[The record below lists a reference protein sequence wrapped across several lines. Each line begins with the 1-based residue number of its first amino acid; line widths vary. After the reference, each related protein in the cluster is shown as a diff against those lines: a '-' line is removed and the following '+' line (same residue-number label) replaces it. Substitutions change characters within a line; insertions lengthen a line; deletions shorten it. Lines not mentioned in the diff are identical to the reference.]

1 MRRRL
6 MALAVA
12 FAAAGMAL
20 GTARCASAQ
29 DWFQTGTGLGVTK
42 VRLAVPETAV
52 RSAPAQPFQ
61 KTFHDVLW
69 ADLNYSG
76 IVDMVSESF
85 YPLSAPSQPSE
96 LNAQQWSAQPCNAY
110 MVAYGNLSVN
120 GTSLSLAGYLSQVNN
135 QTATTALQKIY
146 TDALSDEGARKLA
159 HEFADDIIGVISG
172 GQPGIAQTKIVYV
185 SAHGGNKEI
194 WEMDYDG
201 ANQHQLTHLRTISLT
216 PRMSPDGG
224 RIAFTCYVP
233 YRGAPSAQIC
243 MYSTISKR
251 MIAFPHFPGTN
262 ATPAWSPNG
271 MKLAFMSSRSGDT
284 EIYVA
289 NADGTHMQQI
299 TYAAGVNTSP
309 AFNPKTGQQI
319 VFVSD
324 RAGDP
329 ELYIAGVDGSNAQRI
344 DLPDM
349 GYVVDPAWSPNG
361 QLLAFSWRR
370 PTGNYDIYVMDIAS
384 HQLVELT
391 KDEGRNERP
400 TWAPDGRHLAFSS
413 TRTGTDE
420 IWTMLADGSQPRE
433 LTFHGENESPNWS
446 ATNQ

>member
-6 MALAVA
+6 TRLTVA
-12 FAAAGMAL
+12 FAFAGMIL
-20 GTARCASAQ
+20 GAAQRASAQ
-29 DWFQTGTGLGVTK
+29 DWFSTGTGLGVSK
-42 VRLAVPETAV
+42 VRLAVPETPV
-52 RSAPAQPFQ
+52 RSATAQPFQ

-76 IVDMVSESF
+76 VVDLVSESF
-85 YPLSAPSQPSE
+85 YPLTSPSQPSE
-96 LNAQQWSAQPCNAY
+96 MNAQQWSAEPCNAY
-110 MVAYGNLSVN
+110 MVAYGNLNMN
-120 GTSLSLAGYLSQVNN
+120 GTNLSFAGYLSDVHS

-146 TDALSDEGARKLA
+146 TDSASDEGARKLA
-159 HEFADDIIGVISG
+159 HEFADDIVSLLSG
-172 GQPGIAQTKIVYV
+172 GQPGIAQTKIAYV
-185 SAHGGNKEI
+185 SAYNGDKEI

-216 PRMSPDGG
+216 PRWSPDGS

-243 MYSTISKR
+243 VYSTISNR
-251 MIAFPHFPGTN
+251 LIAFPHFPGTN
-262 ATPAWSPNG
+262 SSPAWSPTG
-271 MKLAFMSSRSGDT
+271 MQLAFMSSRSGGT
-284 EIYVA
+284 EIYIS
-289 NADGTHMQQI
+289 NADGTHMQQV

-309 AFNPKTGQQI
+309 VFNPKTGQQL

-329 ELYIAGVDGSNAQRI
+329 VLYMSNVDGSNVQKI

-370 PTGNYDIYVMDIAS
+370 PTGNYDIYVMDIVS

-400 TWAPDGRHLAFSS
+400 TWAPDGRHLAFES
-413 TRTGTDE
+413 TRTGRNE
-420 IWTMLADGSQPRE
+420 IWTMLADGSQPRQ
-433 LTFHGENESPNWS
+433 LTFRGENESPNWS
-446 ATNQ
+446 PKD